1 MDWRS
6 EKIASEQSQ
15 PYNPDEVWTVE
26 GPTRR
31 KDEAIKREADNS
43 NMKKVLDEQAQF
55 YRTMRETE
63 RKNDL
68 TEGRTLCQDDLAKK
82 DLERQLVAFK
92 KQMFRQEMISTWEK
106 QVKYRQTLKRIE
118 DLF

>member
-1 MDWRS
+1 
-6 EKIASEQSQ
+6 
-15 PYNPDEVWTVE
+15 VE

-68 TEGRTLCQDDLAKK
+68 TEGRTLC
-82 DLERQLVAFK
+82 
-92 KQMFRQEMISTWEK
+92 
-106 QVKYRQTLKRIE
+106 
-118 DLF
+118 